1 MLDYPVSIAR
11 IPANVLIR
19 YSMVISMIDVVFWTQ
34 VKAAWSKRCDI
45 ALADP
50 EKIKGEAPPSKVIDQ
65 LKDFK
70 L

>member
-1 MLDYPVSIAR
+1 
-11 IPANVLIR
+11 
-19 YSMVISMIDVVFWTQ
+19 MIDVVFWTQ